1 MINMY
6 KRRFNLGMVRMR
18 RDIGY
23 WRRADERKKK
33 RVEKGEWAIVYATN
47 A

>member
-1 MINMY
+1 MY
-6 KRRFNLGMVRMR
+6 EKRFNLGMVRVR

-23 WRRADERKKK
+23 RGRADERKKK
-33 RVEKGEWAIVYATN
+33 WVEKGEWGIVYATN